1 VLGGLAL
8 LMLTAACKT
17 DEGPPVAS
25 AVAAGREAICTAT
38 SATPAAPAAASQTAP
53 GVRARRPASARPS
66 DSARRP
72 ASTHRPPPRRSATN
86 TAPISLF
93 EKGREREI
101 STATARARGLTV
113 LDLSDDWV
121 PRAFQDEGLPAAL
134 RNPYR
139 PRFVDL
145 ANDRTDHAGR
155 PLPPGVQNHLEL
167 YGIPSSLGVLRR
179 RWLDD
184 ERNRACF
191 ARVDREA
198 LRRLDRS
205 VHYRAGRR
213 AARRYRRAARRWS
226 AALTRLERR
235 MARGPGAAARLRT
248 VERTTRRAHRLAQT
262 RLAAIRAA
270 QSRLACEGLVRPAEP
285 LTPGVV
291 DWHHHRAMVRFE
303 RKHMIFGW
311 GQIWGETRTALV
323 RSPRE
328 NNHRTLL
335 RALRERVA
343 NQLGVIEDGSV
354 PASVPHA
361 AEAGARD
368 VVGRLTEALAR
379 ALGVDTPA
387 GAHRFFSQRPAAWF
401 AHRRVAVRL
410 PPLPAHH
417 GGGGARAALQGQLQ
431 VVIDRGDVWYDFPYD
446 EQGRPRSQPIA
457 RRPHLTLYLQR
468 EGRRLPLARWG
479 TTIGGWRT
487 EVHGGCHYWKYKASE
502 VGPRQWK
509 YLVAGPVWLPPPG
522 TPPRDLVAR
531 QTEGGRVKL
540 VPKQWEIGPGYLSA
554 YGLVA
559 ALHTRTVRRKG
570 KPVDEDGGI
579 RTHGSADYMS
589 ILTRHS
595 HGCHRLHN
603 HLAVRL
609 TSFLLRRLPHERLG
623 PRPIRWRYSVQYQG
637 QRFSFRRDHKG
648 YYYRLDPPV
657 PVTVTRGRIR
667 GRARRPIT
675 RYVRKS
681 GAAEPNPR
689 CPPQPGL
696 AVAPTERAAARP
708 APEAEDARAH
718 PRPGRRRPAAARR
731 DGHHATTEDP

>member
-1 VLGGLAL
+1 VA
-8 LMLTAACKT
+8 LTAACVT
-17 DEGPPVAS
+17 DAAPTAAA
-25 AVAAGREAICTAT
+25 AVAAGREAVRASASQTTPT
-38 SATPAAPAAASQTAP
+38 SASQTAS
-53 GVRARRPASARPS
+53 GGQ
-66 DSARRP
+66 ARRP
-72 ASTHRPPPRRSATN
+72 ASTNRTGAARRTAAPRRSA
-86 TAPISLF
+86 AARRPPSRRVAASADPVSFF
-93 EKGREREI
+93 EGGRERGI
-101 STATARARGLTV
+101 SAAKAHAQGLTV

-121 PRAFQDEGLPAAL
+121 PRAFQDDGLPAAL

-139 PRFVDL
+139 ARFVDL
-145 ANDRTDHAGR
+145 ANDRSDHAGR
-155 PLPPGVQNHLEL
+155 PLRPGVQNHLEL

-179 RWLDD
+179 RWLED
-184 ERNRACF
+184 ERNLECF

-213 AARRYRRAARRWS
+213 AARRYLRVARRWS
-226 AALTRLERR
+226 AALNRLERR
-235 MARGPGAAARLRT
+235 MARGPGAAARLRR

-270 QSRLACEGLVRPAEP
+270 QSRLACQGLVRPEEP

-311 GQIWGETRTALV
+311 GQIWGETRAALV

-328 NNHRTLL
+328 NNHRILL

-361 AEAGARD
+361 VEAGARD
-368 VVGRLTEALAR
+368 VVGKLTEALAR

-387 GAHRFFSQRPAAWF
+387 GAHRFFSQRPAPWF

-410 PPLPAHH
+410 PPLPTHY
-417 GGGGARAALQGQLQ
+417 GGGASSPLQGRLQ
-431 VVIDRGDVWYDFPYD
+431 VIIARGDVWYDFPYD

-457 RRPHLTLYLQR
+457 RRPHLTLFLQR

-531 QTEGGRVKL
+531 QNEGGRVKW

-559 ALHTRTVRRKG
+559 ALHTRTVRRRD
-570 KPVDEDGGI
+570 KPIDEDGGI

-623 PRPIRWRYSVQYQG
+623 PRPIRWRYSFQYQG
-637 QRFSFRRDHKG
+637 QTFSFRRDHKG

-667 GRARRPIT
+667 GRAKRPIT

-681 GAAEPNPR
+681 GTAEPDQR
-689 CPPQPGL
+689 CPPQPGQ
-696 AVAPTERAAARP
+696 AVAPAERTAAGP
-708 APEAEDARAH
+708 EPEAKDARAH
-718 PRPGRRRPAAARR
+718 PRPGRRRRAAARR